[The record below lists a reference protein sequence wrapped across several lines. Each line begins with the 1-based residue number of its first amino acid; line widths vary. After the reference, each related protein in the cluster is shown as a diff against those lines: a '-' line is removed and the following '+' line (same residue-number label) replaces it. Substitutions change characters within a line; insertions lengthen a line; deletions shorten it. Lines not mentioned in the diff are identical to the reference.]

1 MAKFLPVLFG
11 AVAATML
18 AGCSATT
25 IDYRTMTAPQLAA
38 SPQYMPIMPRVP
50 DGKVVVGQVEATA
63 CQASLTDPVPDHDD
77 AILLLK
83 QAAAVKGATALGG
96 VGSRLI
102 PTRTATCYSSAYAYG
117 VGYIN

>member
-1 MAKFLPVLFG
+1 MSKVLPILF
-11 AVAATML
+11 VAAATAML

-50 DGKVVVGQVEATA
+50 TGKSVIGPVEATA
-63 CQASLTDPVPDHDD
+63 CQATLLEPVPDHDD

-83 QAAAVKGATALGG
+83 QTAARQGATALAE
-96 VGSRLI
+96 VGSRAI
-102 PTRTATCYSSAYAYG
+102 STRTAHCYASVYAYG
-117 VGYIN
+117 VGYVN

>member
-1 MAKFLPVLFG
+1 MAKILPALYSISAVLL
-11 AVAATML
+11 L

-25 IDYRTMTAPQLAA
+25 IDYRTMTAAQLAA
-38 SPQYMPIMPRVP
+38 SPQYMPIMPSVP
-50 DGKVVVGQVEATA
+50 DGKVTIGPLEATA
-63 CQASLTDPVPDHDD
+63 CQASLTDPVPDYDD

-83 QAAAVKGATALGG
+83 EAAAQKGATALGG

-117 VGYIN
+117 IGYIN

>member
-1 MAKFLPVLFG
+1 MPRYLPVLLG
-11 AVAATML
+11 AVAAAML

-50 DGKVVVGQVEATA
+50 SGKRVIGPVEATA
-63 CQASLTDPVPDHDD
+63 CQATLLEPVPDHDD

-83 QAAAVKGATALGG
+83 QAAAQQGATALAE
-96 VGSRLI
+96 VGSRVI
-102 PTRTATCYSSAYAYG
+102 STRSAHCYSSAYAYG
-117 VGYIN
+117 VGYVN